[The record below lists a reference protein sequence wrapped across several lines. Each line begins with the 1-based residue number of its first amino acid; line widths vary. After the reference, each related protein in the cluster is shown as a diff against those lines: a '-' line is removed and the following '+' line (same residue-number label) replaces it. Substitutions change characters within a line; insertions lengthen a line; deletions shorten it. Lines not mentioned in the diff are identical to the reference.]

1 MLCCRLMLRIL
12 VQGQRGEEK
21 KKNAHRSRCVE
32 EATPGGSLL
41 WTARRRITHPHID
54 AADAG
59 PERAA
64 EYVTPTIGRRLSA
77 A

>member
-12 VQGQRGEEK
+12 VQGQRGEK
-21 KKNAHRSRCVE
+21 KKYAHRSRCVE
-32 EATPGGSLL
+32 EAAPGGSLL
-41 WTARRRITHPHID
+41 WTARKRITHPHMD

-64 EYVTPTIGRRLSA
+64 EYVTPAIGRRLSA

>member
-12 VQGQRGEEK
+12 VQGQ
-21 KKNAHRSRCVE
+21 KNAHRSRCVE
-32 EATPGGSLL
+32 EAIPGGSLL
-41 WTARRRITHPHID
+41 WTARRRITHPHMD

-64 EYVTPTIGRRLSA
+64 EYVSLAIGRRLSA